1 MEPTMPPK
9 FEEPPSLLRE
19 IMIKVVPILLTVI
32 ISVTGAYIALNS
44 QVAGLAVEVGRLGK
58 IVDRM
63 DEEGKQTFGLAA
75 EVKKLTTAVE
85 KLNGDSNAAAI
96 RDVQA
101 TQDRAEL
108 TKLKGDVQSLVAA
121 MSDARM
127 GVKLLERELETL
139 RRDLRKGRPDQ

>member
-1 MEPTMPPK
+1 MPPNK
-9 FEEPPSLLRE
+9 HDEQPSIMRE
-19 IMIKVVPILLTVI
+19 ILIKVVPILLTVV

-63 DEEGKQTFGLAA
+63 DEEGKQTLGLAS

-85 KLNGDSNAAAI
+85 KLNGDSTTAAI
-96 RDVQA
+96 RDVQS

-108 TKLKGDVQSLVAA
+108 TKLKGDVQTLVSA
-121 MSDARM
+121 MSDVRM
-127 GVKLLERELETL
+127 SVKLLERELESL
-139 RRDLRKGRPDQ
+139 RRDLRKGKPEQ

>member
-1 MEPTMPPK
+1 MSPK
-9 FEEPPSLLRE
+9 FEEPPSSLRE

-44 QVAGLAVEVGRLGK
+44 QVAGLSVEVGRLGK

-63 DEEGKQTFGLAA
+63 DEEGKQTLGLSG

-85 KLNGDSNAAAI
+85 KLNGDSTAATI

-108 TKLKGDVQSLVAA
+108 TKLKGDVQSLVSA
-121 MSDARM
+121 MSDVRM

-139 RRDLRKGRPDQ
+139 RRDLRKGKVDQ

>member
-1 MEPTMPPK
+1 MEPTMSPK
-9 FEEPPSLLRE
+9 FEEPPSSLRE

-44 QVAGLAVEVGRLGK
+44 QVAGLSVEVGRLGK

-63 DEEGKQTFGLAA
+63 DEEGKQTLGLSG
-75 EVKKLTTAVE
+75 EVKKLTTAVD
-85 KLNGDSNAAAI
+85 KLNGDSTAATI

-108 TKLKGDVQSLVAA
+108 TKLKGDVQSLVSA
-121 MSDARM
+121 MSDVRM

-139 RRDLRKGRPDQ
+139 RRDLRKGKVDQ

>member
-1 MEPTMPPK
+1 MVPPK
-9 FEEPPSLLRE
+9 FDEPPSLLRE

-63 DEEGKQTFGLAA
+63 DEEGKQTLGLAS

-85 KLNGDSNAAAI
+85 KLNGDSTVSAI

-108 TKLKGDVQSLVAA
+108 TKLKGDVQTLINA
-121 MSDARM
+121 MSDVRM
-127 GVKLLERELETL
+127 STKLLERELESL
-139 RRDLRKGRPDQ
+139 RRDLRKGKAEQ

>member
-1 MEPTMPPK
+1 MSPK
-9 FEEPPSLLRE
+9 FEEPPSSLRE

-44 QVAGLAVEVGRLGK
+44 QVAGLSVEVGRLGK

-63 DEEGKQTFGLAA
+63 DEEGKQTLGLSG
-75 EVKKLTTAVE
+75 EVKKLTTAVD
-85 KLNGDSNAAAI
+85 KLNGDSTAATI

-108 TKLKGDVQSLVAA
+108 TKLKGDVQSLVSA
-121 MSDARM
+121 MSDVRM

-139 RRDLRKGRPDQ
+139 RRDLRKGKVDQ

>member
-1 MEPTMPPK
+1 MPPK